1 MRAFSEGAID
11 VHVHVDMSTWTD
23 VDMGRGARLE
33 GDHARTEEREGG
45 RRQVTLIER
54 TRREE
59 VEAAEE
65 GLLAASEEESGD
77 ETGGAG
83 GRGESM
89 ALLQFTTTAAS
100 ARPGNKG
107 RHMHMFHANK
117 LGEDHNKLHRM
128 NRSDLIQLTEES
140 LNLGIAYG
148 EDTLAAVHKLMKF
161 KKHYCNQC
169 FETCLE
175 THGTAIDSFQK
186 ALGALKGNSYDEVN
200 GCVAGAWALC

>member
-1 MRAFSEGAID
+1 M
-11 VHVHVDMSTWTD
+11 
-23 VDMGRGARLE
+23 
-33 GDHARTEEREGG
+33 
-45 RRQVTLIER
+45 
-54 TRREE
+54 
-59 VEAAEE
+59 
-65 GLLAASEEESGD
+65 
-77 ETGGAG
+77 TGGALRWHRC
-83 GRGESM
+83 GRSGVSKSVGTHESNLIAFSPDEAYM
-89 ALLQFTTTAAS
+89 APKLVGDRWCVLCLEVTEKPSSSQRSPALQTS
-100 ARPGNKG
+100 ALPGNKG

-148 EDTLAAVHKLMKF
+148 EDTLAAVRKLMKF

-175 THGTAIDSFQK
+175 THGMAIDSFRQ

-200 GCVAGAWALC
+200 GCEAGAWACVDSCEDVFR